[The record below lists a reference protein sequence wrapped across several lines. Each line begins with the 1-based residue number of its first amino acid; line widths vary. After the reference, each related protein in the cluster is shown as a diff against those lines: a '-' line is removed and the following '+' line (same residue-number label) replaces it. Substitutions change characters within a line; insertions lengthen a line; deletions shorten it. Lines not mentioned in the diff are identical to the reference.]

1 MPLAVVSAFIIPADQ
16 AAVQPAYE
24 DRLLR
29 ELEDIVTAI
38 PHDELAIQWDM
49 AVEIGLLE
57 DVFSAPFPDVRAAI
71 LERLIRVG
79 NRVPAD
85 VELGYHLCYG
95 DAEHR
100 HFKQPADLAKPVDL
114 ANALVAG
121 VQRPLT

>member
-1 MPLAVVSAFIIPADQ
+1 M
-16 AAVQPAYE
+16 
-24 DRLLR
+24 
-29 ELEDIVTAI
+29 TAI

-100 HFKQPADLAKPVDL
+100 HVKQSADLAKLADL